1 MRDPDVEE
9 HVRQARVVEIN
20 RRVEHC
26 GVPGLQMVCD
36 DTCRGVPDLRR
47 REQGLLTVDALDG
60 VDHAVAVSLLY
71 CATIR
76 SGDEEV
82 NALTARPQRTWS

>member
-9 HVRQARVVEIN
+9 CVRQARVVEIN

-47 REQGLLTVDALDG
+47 RERDLL
-60 VDHAVAVSLLY
+60 
-71 CATIR
+71 
-76 SGDEEV
+76 
-82 NALTARPQRTWS
+82 